1 MSILYTKNNKEK
13 INETGAKKSKTK
25 AIIASTLATLIVLSG
40 AVTAVG
46 LNSSHQEAKKDISS
60 SGAFYCDVT
69 ECLEN
74 FGSNLSANHIIEHL
88 NENKYV
94 SNIEY
99 QESEMVSQVPQGY
112 IKVTIVERTYTKE
125 DGTKVKEY
133 EEPLY
138 SLWMGEYKYTAPNGG
153 TIKIMGKKEYKDSN
167 GEIHTEYVEPIQ
179 MITPPTITFEWK
191 IPETDETYRVKYAYS
206 RSDNEWKHV
215 SKELIQNKELTK
227 TK

>member
-1 MSILYTKNNKEK
+1 MSILNTNNNIKK

-40 AVTAVG
+40 AITAVG
-46 LNSSHQEAKKDISS
+46 LDSSHQETRNDISS
-60 SGAFYCDVT
+60 SGAFHCDIT
-69 ECLEN
+69 ECLAI
-74 FGSNLSANHIIEHL
+74 FGSNLSANHIVEHL
-88 NENKYV
+88 NEHKYV

-99 QESEMVSQVPQGY
+99 QESETVSQLPQGY
-112 IKVTIVERTYTKE
+112 IKVTTVERTYAKE

-138 SLWMGEYKYTAPNGG
+138 SLWNGEYKYTAPNGG
-153 TIKIMGKKEYKDSN
+153 TIKTMGKKEYKDSN
-167 GEIHTEYVEPIQ
+167 GEIHTEYVEPMQ
-179 MITPPTITFEWK
+179 MFTPTTITFDWE
-191 IPETDETYRVKYAYS
+191 IPEIGKTYNVKYAYS
-206 RSDNEWKHV
+206 RSENEWKLI

>member
-1 MSILYTKNNKEK
+1 MSILNTKNNKEK
-13 INETGAKKSKTK
+13 INETGAKKTKAK

-46 LNSSHQEAKKDISS
+46 LNSSHQAAKKDISS
-60 SGAFYCDVT
+60 SGAFHCEIT

-74 FGSNLSANHIIEHL
+74 FGSNLSANHIVEHL
-88 NENKYV
+88 NEHKYI

-99 QESEMVSQVPQGY
+99 QDSEMIYQVPQGY
-112 IKVTIVERTYTKE
+112 IKLTIVERTYTKE

-138 SLWMGEYKYTAPNGG
+138 SLWNGEYKYTAPNGG
-153 TIKIMGKKEYKDSN
+153 TIKTMGKKEYKDSN
-167 GEIHTEYVEPIQ
+167 GEIHTEYVEPMQ
-179 MITPPTITFEWK
+179 MFTPSTITFDWE
-191 IPETDETYRVKYAYS
+191 IPETEETYNVKYAYS
-206 RSDNEWKHV
+206 RAENEWKPI